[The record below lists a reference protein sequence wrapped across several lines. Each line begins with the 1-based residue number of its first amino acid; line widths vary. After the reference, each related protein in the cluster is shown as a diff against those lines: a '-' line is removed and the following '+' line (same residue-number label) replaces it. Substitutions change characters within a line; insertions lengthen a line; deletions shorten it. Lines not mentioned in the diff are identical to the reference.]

1 MHTNF
6 YHNQNF
12 VRSEK
17 LCTLTEFVEMDRLAP
32 GQKILVAEV
41 GKDKAGGSFSTNSE
55 TFWVGDCTPFEG
67 PNQKSEDGWN
77 ERIFPMMKKYVIEV
91 HTFQ

>member
-1 MHTNF
+1 MYTNH

-17 LCTLTEFVEMDRLAP
+17 LCTLTEFVQMGRLTP
-32 GQKILVAEV
+32 GQMILVSEV
-41 GKDKAGGSFSTNSE
+41 NRDQLDRATSTNSE

-67 PNQKSEDGWN
+67 PNQKSEDGWD
-77 ERIFPMMKKYVIEV
+77 ERIFPMMKKYVLEV
-91 HTFQ
+91 HTFK